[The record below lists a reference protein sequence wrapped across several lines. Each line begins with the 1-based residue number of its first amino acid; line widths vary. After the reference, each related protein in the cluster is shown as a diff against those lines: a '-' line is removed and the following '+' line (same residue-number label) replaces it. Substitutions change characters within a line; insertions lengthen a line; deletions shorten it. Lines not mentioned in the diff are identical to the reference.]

1 MSASKSNSRRPGR
14 LALRVLLVLFVIAA
28 AVLLAFGLLI
38 RSRSAA
44 LAKGAAFSFDYQ
56 VTSTAAEPSLTYYP
70 LESLG
75 GLTGTLSGQS
85 HGSDLYLAW
94 YAAGKEEAFTDLY
107 VQNGKVLLNIRQIYR
122 TFLSGLAAKY
132 PLIGSLIPDWTLGD
146 YISQDQLALLLGTEP
161 TVSEMED
168 YSVSAF
174 SLFSMQ
180 RVHPD
185 NAMEGYLYFIPK
197 ESQGGAV
204 ITIGFPIQ
212 SIWAEFFRCH
222 VLVDIPSQGLHLEL
236 TGKALPGE
244 YDIQLPASVMKDEDI
259 NALAELIQAV
269 RSLAALVAEMAG

>member
-1 MSASKSNSRRPGR
+1 MSSSKSNSRRPGR

-28 AVLLAFGLLI
+28 VVLLAFGLLI
-38 RSRSAA
+38 RSRSGA

-56 VTSTAAEPSLTYYP
+56 VTSTAAEPSLTYTT

-85 HGSDLYLAW
+85 SGSDLYLAW
-94 YAAGKEEAFTDLY
+94 YAAGKEEPFTDLY
-107 VQNGKVLLNIRQIYR
+107 VQDGKVLLNIRQIYR
-122 TFLSGLAAKY
+122 TFLSGLNAKY
-132 PLIGSLIPDWTLGD
+132 PLVGSLIPDWTLGD

-161 TVSEMED
+161 TVSEMEN

-185 NAMEGYLYFIPK
+185 NAMEGYLYFTPK
-197 ESQGGAV
+197 ESQGDAV
-204 ITIGFPIQ
+204 ITIGFPLQ
-212 SIWAEFFRCH
+212 SIWTEFFRCH

-269 RSLAALVAEMAG
+269 RSLVALVTEMAG

>member
-1 MSASKSNSRRPGR
+1 MSSSKSNSRRPGR

-28 AVLLAFGLLI
+28 VVLLAFGLLI
-38 RSRSAA
+38 RSRSGA

-56 VTSTAAEPSLTYYP
+56 VTSTAAEPSLTYTT

-85 HGSDLYLAW
+85 SGSDLYLAW
-94 YAAGKEEAFTDLY
+94 YAAGKEEPFTDLY
-107 VQNGKVLLNIRQIYR
+107 VQDGKVLLNIRQIYR
-122 TFLSGLAAKY
+122 TFLSGLNAKY
-132 PLIGSLIPDWTLGD
+132 PLVGSLIPDWTLGD

-161 TVSEMED
+161 TVSEMEN

-185 NAMEGYLYFIPK
+185 NAMEGYLYFTPK
-197 ESQGGAV
+197 GSQGDAV
-204 ITIGFPIQ
+204 ITIGFPLQ
-212 SIWAEFFRCH
+212 SIWTEFFRCH

-269 RSLAALVAEMAG
+269 RSLVALVTEMAG